1 MTMGLMLSMFVLFSA
16 FSAVGVY
23 MAVKTTL
30 TTFIDDRDDL
40 PPEW

>member
-1 MTMGLMLSMFVLFSA
+1 MTMGLMVSMFVLFSA

-30 TTFIDDRDDL
+30 TTLIDDRDEL

>member
-1 MTMGLMLSMFVLFSA
+1 MTMGLMLSMFVLFLA

-30 TTFIDDRDDL
+30 TTFINNRDDL

>member
-1 MTMGLMLSMFVLFSA
+1 MTMGLMLSMLVLFSA

-30 TTFIDDRDDL
+30 ATLNADPDDL
-40 PPEW
+40 PPER